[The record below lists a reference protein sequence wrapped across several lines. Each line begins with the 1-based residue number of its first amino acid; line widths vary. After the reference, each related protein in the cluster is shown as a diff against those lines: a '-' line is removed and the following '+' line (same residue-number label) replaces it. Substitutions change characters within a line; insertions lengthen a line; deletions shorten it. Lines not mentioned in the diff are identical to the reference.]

1 MKLKEGVTLL
11 SAGDTYAVGSE
22 GGEAQHTL
30 TVEEMPSHSH
40 GGSSGSA
47 GDHEHDIEH
56 YTAPDKWT
64 GNCCSMTLSSGT
76 NGFLACLDVSQP
88 TYSASQKQWVKKS
101 SNSINTENYSR
112 TTEAG
117 VHTHTVT
124 IDDAGSGKPHNNLPP
139 YIAVYIWQRTA

>member
-47 GDHEHDIEH
+47 GDHEHEVEYYQPPSD
-56 YTAPDKWT
+56 WT
-64 GNCCSMTLSSGT
+64 GNTCSMTNTSGN
-76 NGFLACLDVSQP
+76 NGYITCLDRKQ
-88 TYSASQKQWVKKS
+88 YASGNSWVKKS
-101 SNSINTENYSR
+101 VHEDNTVKYSR
-112 TTEAG
+112 LTKAG
-117 VHTHTVT
+117 THSHTIT
-124 IDDAGSGKPHNNLPP
+124 IDNAGSGEPLSLIQP